1 MKKLLFIILATLC
14 LASCWPQKVVDPET
28 TVVYLHKKSKKSPS
42 GELWGVSY
50 RDKMVI
56 PVKYA
61 WKKRGII
68 DFTIFFSNDN
78 WQTMYLYHER
88 GKEVFTD
95 LPVNLYGFEPVA
107 ITSHQSFT
115 AKEDLYGGKMFNYGD
130 YHYFRT
136 DKNYVYMLFY
146 GGYGDG
152 FVYGPFL
159 EAVPG
164 CGGYMF
170 KDIETG
176 KWGAHAYQHVEG
188 YGTLKTTVVS
198 RQVADP
204 QYDEVMEVATKDAQY
219 YWFVR
224 SGEQW
229 SCIDE
234 HGKTVSFK
242 SSLFNQARKLKLQEK
257 SRMPNGKFPA
267 QRIGVEGAS
276 VAFL

>member
-1 MKKLLFIILATLC
+1 MKKLLFIILASLC
-14 LASCWPQKVVDPET
+14 LASCWPQKVVDSET

-56 PVKYA
+56 PVEYA
-61 WKKRGII
+61 WKKRGTSNY
-68 DFTIFFSNDN
+68 TIFLSNDD
-78 WQTMYLYHER
+78 WQTMYLYYEY
-88 GKEVFTD
+88 GEEVFTD

-146 GGYGDG
+146 GGYGHHA
-152 FVYGPFL
+152 YGPFL

-188 YGTLKTTVVS
+188 YGTLRTTVVS
-198 RQVADP
+198 RQVAPP

-234 HGKTVSFK
+234 HAKTVSFK
-242 SSLFNQARKLKLQEK
+242 TSLFNQARKLKLQEK